1 MGLMHNVIRVI
12 MKYKKIG
19 IVADESDFAKS
30 SAQSLM
36 EQYNLVDVENSFKG
50 KLDALVVVGGD
61 GFMLRTLHR
70 HIEDGL
76 PVYGLNMGTI
86 GFLLNEYSENNLID
100 RVNEAVDTKIHPLK
114 MVCVCEDESKHEV
127 LAINEVS
134 LLRTTGQAAKI
145 GVYIDE
151 TSHVREMIC
160 DGVLV
165 ATPAGSSAYNYSN
178 GGMVMPIGSNLLA
191 LTPISAFRPRRWKGA
206 LLPNKAKIRFEINKH
221 WKRPVKAVADNFEVE
236 NVVTVEVILDTS
248 KTIHLLFDKGH
259 SLEDRIM
266 KEQFEIC

>member
-1 MGLMHNVIRVI
+1 

-19 IVADESDFAKS
+19 IIADQSDFALEYS
-30 SAQSLM
+30 ESLKQQHGLIDIK
-36 EQYNLVDVENSFKG
+36 ESDESI
-50 KLDALVVVGGD
+50 DALVVVGGD
-61 GFMLRTLHR
+61 GFMLNTLHK

-86 GFLLNEYSENNLID
+86 GFLMNEYSENNLHD
-100 RVNEAVDTKIHPLK
+100 RLNEAVDTKIHPLK
-114 MVCVCEDESKHEV
+114 MVCKCEDDSVEEA

-145 GVYIDE
+145 GIYIDE
-151 TSHVREMIC
+151 ASHMREMIC
-160 DGVLV
+160 DGVLIS
-165 ATPAGSSAYNYSN
+165 TPAGSAAYNYSN

-191 LTPISAFRPRRWKGA
+191 LTPISPFRPRRWKGA
-206 LLPNKAKIRFEINKH
+206 LLSNTTNVRFEVNKH
-221 WKRPVKAVADNFEVE
+221 WKRPVKAVADNYEVN
-236 NVVTVEVILDTS
+236 NVVSVEVFLDTS

-266 KEQFEIC
+266 KEQFEVC